1 MPIKSDANLKNTN
14 KKMIENKEMIDGII
28 TYCREQIQ
36 SHVSQHSLYLED
48 KYSRDNG

>member
-1 MPIKSDANLKNTN
+1 MPIKSDANLKKT
-14 KKMIENKEMIDGII
+14 KMKIIENKDLIHDII